1 MEQTENKLFKSS
13 ALAYNEVYNIV
24 RTLTSAASPLKVSQ
38 IFELCDN
45 AKDRQQV
52 QDALKKYILQD
63 VVVYMREGKECI
75 YWWKDSSVQ
84 KLIPKIESVESV
96 ESVAAIEKVEPTVII
111 EKVPACKFDRPEITV
126 GATSVTIVN
135 SKIKITIEF
144 N

>member
-24 RTLTSAASPLKVSQ
+24 RTLTSAASPLKASQ

-45 AKDRQQV
+45 AKNRQQV

-63 VVVYMREGKECI
+63 IVLYMREGRECI

-84 KLIPKIESVESV
+84 KLIPKV
-96 ESVAAIEKVEPTVII
+96 ESVAAVEKVEPTVII